1 MADKDF
7 KVKQGLDLGVPLP
20 VSEGGT
26 GQTTAGNALNS
37 LLPVQSSQSGKYL
50 TTDGTNTAWGTITFN
65 TEPISNLELLTLAGA
80 L

>member
-7 KVKQGLDLGVPLP
+7 KVKQGIDLGTPLP
-20 VSEGGT
+20 ITEGGT
-26 GQTTAGNALNS
+26 GQTSSTNALNA

-50 TTDGTNTAWGTITFN
+50 TTDGTNTNWGTVSFDTQPITDLQ
-65 TEPISNLELLTLAGA
+65 ILTLAGA